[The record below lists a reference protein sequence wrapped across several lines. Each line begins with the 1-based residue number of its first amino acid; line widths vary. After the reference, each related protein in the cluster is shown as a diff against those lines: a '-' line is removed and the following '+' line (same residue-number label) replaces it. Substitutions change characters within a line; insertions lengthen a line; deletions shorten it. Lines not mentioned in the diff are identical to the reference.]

1 MFYTSSS
8 LVLIEPQSD
17 EETKFRSVPQTMWME
32 MTIAMLL
39 LCLVASYPMNLYT
52 VIHVIQV
59 YPSESQQPLEY
70 STFHSQVSL
79 STRPDQSHFIEL
91 LANSSSNNGEVN
103 R

>member
-1 MFYTSSS
+1 
-8 LVLIEPQSD
+8 
-17 EETKFRSVPQTMWME
+17 
-32 MTIAMLL
+32 
-39 LCLVASYPMNLYT
+39 MNLYT